1 MAMQSEPLE
10 TEQDFTQN
18 EETVDLNVI
27 ANNYPV
33 NRKTAVLDL
42 NTFDA
47 TQLTLLEVLDMSEV
61 TGVPPEMLGSLL
73 SKDAPAGKRMRMF
86 YAMAWSIARRADPML
101 SFAEVC
107 TWRVSV
113 IGETDPVKTERQQQR
128 AAMIVGAADVS
139 GLHPDDAA
147 QLTLA
152 ELSAYGDR
160 RKRANRAT
168 RRHAR

>member
-1 MAMQSEPLE
+1 MQSEPLQS
-10 TEQDFTQN
+10 EQGLTLN
-18 EETVDLNVI
+18 EDVVDLNVI
-27 ANNYPV
+27 ADNYPV

-47 TQLTLLEVLDMSEV
+47 TQLTLLEVLDMSESV
-61 TGVPPEMLGSLL
+61 GVAPELLGGLL
-73 SKDAPAGKRMRMF
+73 SSKAQTSQRMRMF
-86 YAMAWSIARRADPML
+86 YAMAWVIARRADPTL
-101 SFAEVC
+101 SYMEVC
-107 TWRVSV
+107 TWKVDV
-113 IGETDPVKTERQQQR
+113 IGETDPLKAERQQQR
-128 AAMIVGAADVS
+128 AKMIVGAADVS

-160 RKRANRAT
+160 RKASNRAA